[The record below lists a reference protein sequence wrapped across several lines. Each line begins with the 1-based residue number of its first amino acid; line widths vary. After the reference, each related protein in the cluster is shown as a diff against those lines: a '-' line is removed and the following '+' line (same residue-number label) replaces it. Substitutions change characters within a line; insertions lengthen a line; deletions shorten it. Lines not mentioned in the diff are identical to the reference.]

1 MEVMIANALPS
12 RIHVAVVRYSD
23 VAIEFLISPS
33 RVPIPC
39 GTVLRREDLEP
50 DHALVMTG
58 FDEGVEFSAMFDGY
72 AGTIRAVLMQGK
84 KEEGPYW
91 RLTLLSIS
99 EEG

>member
-1 MEVMIANALPS
+1 MEVMIANALASP
-12 RIHVAVVRYSD
+12 IHVAVVRYSP
-23 VAIEFLISPS
+23 VAIEFLISPF

-58 FDEGVEFSAMFDGY
+58 FDEETEFSASFDGY
-72 AGTIRAVLMQGK
+72 TGTLRATLVKGK
-84 KEEGPYW
+84 KEDGPFW
-91 RLTLLSIS
+91 RLTLLSAS

>member
-1 MEVMIANALPS
+1 MEVMIANALASP
-12 RIHVAVVRYSD
+12 IHVAVIRYSD

-58 FDEGVEFSAMFDGY
+58 FGTETEFSASFDGY
-72 AGTIRAVLMQGK
+72 EGTIRAVLVKGK